1 MKNWKNDDE
10 LLNLAFGEMSDRDSQ
25 AFEARLLGDAS
36 AQKELD
42 LLRTLRS
49 DLTAIRDDIP
59 EMQFSKE
66 RLREAIL
73 SSGTK
78 PVARPSFPWLNWVL
92 GPAALASVAAL
103 AFVMTKGVN
112 HKDPVIVASNG
123 RPAVEKVLPK
133 VEIKAPAGL
142 TEERVATNT
151 EPKQS
156 GFPDVADTHWA
167 WEKNGVVHSSDT
179 PPSWLRTKAS
189 AKKRIRTRINSAVL
203 VATRTDVNP
212 SPAASVS
219 EGAKP
224 TASDAATLTVAAA
237 TPAALGGAS
246 TDTAPI
252 ILIDANTDSGVG
264 APTATEVSNPSNV
277 AIGG

>member
-10 LLNLAFGEMSDRDSQ
+10 LLNLAFGELSDRDSQ
-25 AFEARLLGDAS
+25 AFEARLLGDSS

-78 PVARPSFPWLNWVL
+78 PARHAFPWLNWVL

-112 HKDPVIVASNG
+112 HKEPVIVASNQ
-123 RPAVEKVLPK
+123 PPVEKVLPK

-142 TEERVATNT
+142 TEERVASNT
-151 EPKQS
+151 SISTES
-156 GFPDVADTHWA
+156 FPDIADTHWA
-167 WEKNGVVHSSDT
+167 FEAK
-179 PPSWLRTKAS
+179 RTT
-189 AKKRIRTRINSAVL
+189 KRISVRVKPSKRKIRTTVNTTEM
-203 VATRTDVNP
+203 VATNDRPKP
-212 SPAASVS
+212 S
-219 EGAKP
+219 
-224 TASDAATLTVAAA
+224 
-237 TPAALGGAS
+237 AALTGTPTSGAPAVATKS
-246 TDTAPI
+246 ADTAIVATVTDSAPI
-252 ILIDANTDSGVG
+252 ILIDAQTDSGVG